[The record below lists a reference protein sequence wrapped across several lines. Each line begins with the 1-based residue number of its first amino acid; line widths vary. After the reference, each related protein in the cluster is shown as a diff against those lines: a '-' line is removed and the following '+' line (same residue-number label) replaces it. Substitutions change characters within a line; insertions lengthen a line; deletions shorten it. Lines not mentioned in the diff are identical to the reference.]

1 MALHNLIS
9 SKLIQANNVSMP
21 GEPIETENGQQLTTR
36 ILSTLTT
43 ISDIR
48 GVIAGVNPLDR

>member
-1 MALHNLIS
+1 MALYNLML
-9 SKLIQANNVSMP
+9 SKLLQANNVSMP
-21 GEPIETENGQQLTTR
+21 GEPIETKNGQQLTTR

-48 GVIAGVNPLDR
+48 EVIAGVNPLDR